1 MEATMKMPVCYN
13 VLSYEEMTYTEGG
26 ATVTTLTEAVLN
38 WIPFIGWY
46 EGVMAVRNYRKAHPN
61 TWIDNGLDAISHD
74 INKSAENAIRDL
86 GRIAWVGIS
95 CATGVGLVINAAIV
109 LL

>member
-1 MEATMKMPVCYN
+1 MNNTIALPSSYN

-26 ATVTTLTEAVLN
+26 ANATMTEAILN
-38 WIPFIGWY
+38 WIPFVGWY
-46 EGVMAVRNYRKAHPN
+46 KGVLAVRDYRSAHPKDWFE
-61 TWIDNGLDAISHD
+61 TGIDAISAD
-74 INKSAENAIRDL
+74 MDKSAANAIRDL
-86 GRIAWVGIS
+86 GRIVWFSAS